1 MASDLLSLLSA
12 NSLVLFLIVFTRL
25 TGMMA
30 GAPLFSTY
38 PIPTNVKVLLCAIT
52 AFIMY
57 PMVAQSVGTKIPHD
71 MVMLTLF
78 LVKEFFIGFLIGF
91 IARFIFAAVQIAG
104 QTVGVQMGVTM
115 AMVLDPTTNSQATVL
130 GQIYVYITTIVFV
143 CLNAHH
149 WLFIAVYRS
158 FETVQPGM
166 EFIFT
171 PALVNQVALLFS
183 HMFVISFQ
191 IILPIF
197 CVLFVSEVLMGFMA
211 KMMPQMNI
219 FMVALPIKIGVGLV
233 LMLAFLPPT
242 ITYLAFAIEKYMAG
256 ILKLFMGG

>member
-1 MASDLLSLLSA
+1 
-12 NSLVLFLIVFTRL
+12 
-25 TGMMA
+25 
-30 GAPLFSTY
+30 
-38 PIPTNVKVLLCAIT
+38 
-52 AFIMY
+52 
-57 PMVAQSVGTKIPHD
+57 
-71 MVMLTLF
+71 
-78 LVKEFFIGFLIGF
+78 
-91 IARFIFAAVQIAG
+91 
-104 QTVGVQMGVTM
+104 
-115 AMVLDPTTNSQATVL
+115 
-130 GQIYVYITTIVFV
+130 
-143 CLNAHH
+143 
-149 WLFIAVYRS
+149 
-158 FETVQPGM
+158 M

-233 LMLAFLPPT
+233 LMLAFLAPT